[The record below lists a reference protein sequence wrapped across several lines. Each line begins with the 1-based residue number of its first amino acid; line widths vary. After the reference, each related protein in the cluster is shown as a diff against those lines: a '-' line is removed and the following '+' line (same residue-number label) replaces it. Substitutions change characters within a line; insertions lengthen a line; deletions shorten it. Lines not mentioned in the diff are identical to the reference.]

1 MIHNDVKILSGISKR
16 DFSSPACA
24 SEKQGEVMFKS
35 QLGHR
40 MTLRSVLL
48 SLLLL
53 DQTTP
58 KWSGTKWITP
68 NLVPVMTCL
77 SQEIWKCLAGQDKSH
92 AVSGRWGSRR
102 GWGWEGQK
110 WGTGTAGAARG
121 SLGMALHVGTSQGY
135 SGLPCRLVASGQS
148 DCLHGS
154 SGLQLECS
162 GELASLLPC
171 STDHPLTKGPQ
182 NQEATKCSGNLGAPP
197 GPRDDL

>member
-16 DFSSPACA
+16 DFSSPACE

-77 SQEIWKCLAGQDKSH
+77 SQEIWKCLAGQDKSLMLFQ
-92 AVSGRWGSRR
+92 AGGGAGGGGGGRGRNGGR
-102 GWGWEGQK
+102 GQLGQPGALWE
-110 WGTGTAGAARG
+110 W
-121 SLGMALHVGTSQGY
+121 LFM
-135 SGLPCRLVASGQS
+135 
-148 DCLHGS
+148 
-154 SGLQLECS
+154 
-162 GELASLLPC
+162 
-171 STDHPLTKGPQ
+171 
-182 NQEATKCSGNLGAPP
+182 
-197 GPRDDL
+197 

>member
-77 SQEIWKCLAGQDKSH
+77 SQEIWKCLAGQDKSLMLFQ
-92 AVSGRWGSRR
+92 AGGGAGGVGVGGAEMGDGDSWGS
-102 GWGWEGQK
+102 
-110 WGTGTAGAARG
+110 
-121 SLGMALHVGTSQGY
+121 QGL
-135 SGLPCRLVASGQS
+135 SGN
-148 DCLHGS
+148 GS
-154 SGLQLECS
+154 SCRHITGLFR
-162 GELASLLPC
+162 ASL
-171 STDHPLTKGPQ
+171 S
-182 NQEATKCSGNLGAPP
+182 SGGLRAV
-197 GPRDDL
+197 RLFTWQLRAAA